1 MIQEMVDKEYF
12 IDGFNGIG
20 EDTMYSGWANGE
32 GAMLYMGSWLL
43 GSLADAPEDFE
54 FGFFDFPSFSDG
66 AECCQDTTQGG
77 VEGFWVPT
85 TSEHPEAV
93 AQFFDRFLDV
103 DVAMD
108 YSENSG
114 YLSPV
119 AGVVPEDVDESS
131 PVIFQVADFL
141 QDGSDGLFSW
151 YDHNMPAAVNEAQ
164 FSNIQALFTGDL
176 TPEEFA
182 AQLEQAAQ
190 TER

>member
-1 MIQEMVDKEYF
+1 MVDKGYF
-12 IDGFNGIG
+12 IEGFNGIG

-32 GAMLYMGSWLL
+32 GAMIYMGLWLL
-43 GSLADAPEDFE
+43 GSLADAPADFE
-54 FGFFDFPSFSDG
+54 YGFFDFPSFPDG

-77 VEGFWVPT
+77 VEGFWVPA
-85 TSEHPEAV
+85 TSEHPAAV
-93 AQFFDRFLDV
+93 AEFFSRFFEDE
-103 DVAMD
+103 VAAD

-114 YLSPV
+114 YLSPI
-119 AGVVPEDVDESS
+119 AGVVPENVDENSS
-131 PVIFQVADFL
+131 MIFQVADFL
-141 QDGSDGLFSW
+141 RDGSDGLFSW

-190 TER
+190 AER